1 MNSSEIQDMIGPR
14 AIASV
19 ADGIELWWCELD
31 RIADESDRLAEWLSS
46 AESARAARFGT
57 EKLRRRWIA
66 GRASLRFVLSNALGI
81 APAAVAIRRGVRGRP
96 ELIDAGI
103 ALDFNVSHTDG
114 VALIGISFG
123 DPRHL
128 RIGVDVE
135 RSDRGV
141 GFDRLA
147 RKFLTAREQAAI
159 AQLSADARRPCF
171 LRYWTCKE
179 AMSKATGDGLIAPFR
194 RLDVE
199 LEPRPRLIDG
209 PPPYA
214 PESWEL
220 HAAAV
225 PEGFLATVAVWHCV
239 P

>member
-1 MNSSEIQDMIGPR
+1 MNLDDFDDRSNPR
-14 AIASV
+14 AIARV
-19 ADGIELWWCELD
+19 AGGIGLWWCTLD
-31 RIADESDRLAEWLSS
+31 RSPEDTDRLAEWLSA
-46 AESARAARFGT
+46 AESARAARFGS
-57 EKLRRRWIA
+57 EMLRRRWIA
-66 GRASLRFVLSNALGI
+66 GRASLRWVLGKLLGV
-81 APAAVAIRRGVRGRP
+81 APVAVAIRRGTRGRP
-96 ELIDAGI
+96 ELAGVDI

-114 VALIGISFG
+114 VALIGTSVG
-123 DPRHL
+123 DPRHV

-141 GFDRLA
+141 GVERLA

-159 AQLSADARRPCF
+159 AQLPADGRRLRF

-199 LEPRPRLIDG
+199 LEPGLRLIDG

-214 PESWEL
+214 PASWRL
-220 HAAAV
+220 HAAQV
-225 PEGFLATVAVWHCV
+225 PEGFLATVAVWSRV
-239 P
+239 T